1 MDGSW
6 GEAWPGHSYKNSW
19 MNSFLSCSALFSS
32 PTLPSAY
39 ILPSFLASS
48 LWFSLTFS
56 WPSTQP
62 SSCFLSVF
70 LFTDKNWFLKLF
82 LLCCCWAPRE
92 VTYSG
97 WVLFPASPTRWET
110 LGRESGEQASG
121 PGVVL
126 ALGSVLSEL
135 HFHTNDVERWKQGSS
150 KDPIQSHS
158 PKSPWM
164 LWRFGAQLT
173 TEEDL
178 WSGSPCFAC
187 LNTLPA
193 TQLPSFF
200 TQPIPSSTY

>member
-1 MDGSW
+1 MVLEGKPDLVTATGILEWTTSCLVL
-6 GEAWPGHSYKNSW
+6 PYFPPLLFPVPTY
-19 MNSFLSCSALFSS
+19 FLLF
-32 PTLPSAY
+32 LPAVCGFPL
-39 ILPSFLASS
+39 I
-48 LWFSLTFS
+48 FS

-97 WVLFPASPTRWET
+97 WVLFPAPPKWWET
-110 LGRESGEQASG
+110 LGRESGVQASG
-121 PGVVL
+121 PGVAL

-158 PKSPWM
+158 PKSPQT
-164 LWRFGAQLT
+164 LWHFGAQLT

-178 WSGSPCFAC
+178 WSGSPCLC
-187 LNTLPA
+187 L
-193 TQLPSFF
+193 S
-200 TQPIPSSTY
+200 